1 MAYKMWSKT
10 GEIINLQQS
19 LHFLYFVNIIKSV
32 IFISKNVKN
41 GDRRALRSTIPIR
54 MLFNKVFYVLLFV
67 I

>member
-19 LHFLYFVNIIKSV
+19 LHFLYFVNIINSV

-41 GDRRALRSTIPIR
+41 GDRRALSSTIPIR

>member
-19 LHFLYFVNIIKSV
+19 LYFLYFVNIIKSV

-41 GDRRALRSTIPIR
+41 GDRRALSSTIPIR